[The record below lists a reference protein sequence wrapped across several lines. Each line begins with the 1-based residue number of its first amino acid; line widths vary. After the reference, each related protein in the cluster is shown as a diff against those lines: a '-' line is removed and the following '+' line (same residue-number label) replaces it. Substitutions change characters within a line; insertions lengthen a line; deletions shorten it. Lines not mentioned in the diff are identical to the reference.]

1 MQPINIKTSI
11 SIVLLLFFGNI
22 TVVNSQ
28 KSIEI
33 NRTSE
38 IIKIDGDPSESVWQ
52 QHLKTREFIQ
62 QSPNNGKPSIRKS
75 QIGLLYDD
83 SYLYVLGI
91 FSVENRKEINDQLSE
106 RDDPGNSDYFG
117 IQMDPFGEAREGYD
131 FTITAAN
138 VQLDS
143 KLTNTGNYDNFNVVW
158 DSAVTLHDEYWV
170 AEIKIPFNSIRFPKN
185 ALDNFKINFQRFSSK
200 LNEESFWSPI
210 DPNQNGYINQF
221 GSVTNFK
228 NINPP
233 LNLSLLPFVSVV
245 QEKAVDGETKTSLNG
260 GMDLKYVYDNAYT
273 LDVSLIPDFSQAQ
286 SDNQILNLTP
296 FEVQFNENRQF
307 FVEGTELFDKGG
319 YLYTRR
325 IGGAPINISS
335 VEISEDEEIIEN
347 PVSTNILNLIK
358 FSGKS
363 KNGLSIGVLNG
374 ITAKSE
380 ARIQNSETSEERK
393 FITNPFT
400 NYNSFVLDQALK
412 NNGSLTFINNS
423 VLRSGSDYDSNL
435 TALLYRYYSKNRTY
449 STYFKK
455 AISQQYYTN
464 NYTIIGHEY
473 YGYAGKVSGKWTG
486 GLSFYLIDDQ
496 WDNNDFGFNSRNN
509 QSRWRGDVSYSEN
522 SPKKIFSRYQV
533 FVLGQRYYYHS
544 LGEKEQ
550 ADYILGFNGTLKES
564 QATIFAD
571 FTYFEKGKN
580 FYEARVKDRHFNVP
594 AKFQSFLEL
603 QTNANKNLSI
613 SGYAIFV
620 NHFNS
625 ENYKDDFIAGYGI
638 RARIGQH
645 LYAYF
650 SQSYEDISKS
660 AGFIA
665 IEEDDIVF
673 GQRAI
678 NVLSNIFTLNY
689 AVNSK
694 LNFNLRARHYWIQV
708 DYSKQ
713 FKLQENGSLTE
724 KTYDF
729 NVNDFDDNF
738 NQFNIDLL
746 GTWQFAPASELSLSY
761 KLGANYFNTDI
772 HSSYL
777 DNLENTLGEN
787 KNSTV
792 SLKMTYFID
801 ANIFRKRK

>member
-1 MQPINIKTSI
+1 MKLTYIKASI
-11 SIVLLLFFGNI
+11 IILFSIFFGNM
-22 TVVNSQ
+22 TTLHAQ
-28 KSIEI
+28 KSIKI
-33 NRTSE
+33 NRTTES
-38 IIKIDGDPSESVWQ
+38 IKIDGEPSEAIWQ
-52 QHLKTREFIQ
+52 KHLETREFTQ
-62 QSPNNGKPSIRKS
+62 RSPDNGKPSKRTS

-91 FSVENRKEINDQLSE
+91 FSVENSTEINNQLTE

-131 FTITAAN
+131 FTVTAAN

-158 DSAVTLHDEYWV
+158 DSEVTLHDNNWV
-170 AEIKIPFNSIRFPKN
+170 VEVRIPFNSIRFPKD

-200 LNEESFWSPI
+200 LNEDSFWSPI
-210 DPNQNGYINQF
+210 DPNQNGYMNQF
-221 GSVTNFK
+221 GTVTNFK
-228 NINPP
+228 SINPP

-245 QEKAVDGETKTSLNG
+245 HEKSVDGETKTTLNG

-286 SDNQILNLTP
+286 SDNQILNLSP

-325 IGGAPINISS
+325 IGGRPINSDNIQ
-335 VEISEDEEIIEN
+335 ISEEEEIIEN

-363 KNGLSIGVLNG
+363 KSGLSIGVLNG

-380 ARIQNSETSEERK
+380 ATVRNTETNEQRSV
-393 FITNPFT
+393 ITNPIT
-400 NYNSFVLDQALK
+400 NYNSLVLDQALK
-412 NNGSLTFINNS
+412 NNGSLTLINNS
-423 VLRSGSDYDSNL
+423 VLRNGSDYDANL

-449 STYFKK
+449 SAYFKK
-455 AISQQYYTN
+455 GISQQYFEN
-464 NYTIIGHEY
+464 DRNEIGHEY
-473 YGYAGKVSGKWTG
+473 YAYAGKVSGKWTG
-486 GLSFYLIDDQ
+486 GFSYYLIDDK
-496 WDNNDFGFNSRNN
+496 WDINDFGFNARNN
-509 QSRWRGDVSYSEN
+509 QSRWRGDVSYAEN
-522 SPKKIFSRYQV
+522 KPNNTFSNYQL
-533 FVLGQRYYYHS
+533 FVLGEHYYYHS
-544 LGEKEQ
+544 LQQKEN
-550 ADYILGFNGTLKES
+550 ANYILGFNGTLKKS

-571 FTYFEKGKN
+571 VTYSEKGKN
-580 FYEARVKDRHFNVP
+580 FYEARIKDRHFNKP
-594 AKFQSFLEL
+594 AKFQSFLEY
-603 QTNANKNLSI
+603 QTNANKNLSF

-625 ENYKDDFIAGYGI
+625 EIYKDDFIAGYGI
-638 RARIGQH
+638 RARAGQH

-650 SQSYEDISKS
+650 SQGFENLTKS

-665 IEEDDIVF
+665 MENDAIVF
-673 GQRAI
+673 GQRSI
-678 NVLSNIFTLNY
+678 NVLSNVFTLNY

-708 DYSKQ
+708 AYSKQ
-713 FKLQENGSLTE
+713 FQLQENGVLTE
-724 KTYDF
+724 SNYDL
-729 NVNDFDDNF
+729 NVDDFDDNF
-738 NQFNIDLL
+738 NQFNIDVL

-761 KLGANYFNTDI
+761 KLGANYFNDDI
-772 HSSYL
+772 RSSYL
-777 DNLENTLGEN
+777 DNLEKTLGEN
-787 KNSTV
+787 TSSTI
-792 SLKMTYFID
+792 SLKMTYFLD
-801 ANIFRKRK
+801 ANILRKR